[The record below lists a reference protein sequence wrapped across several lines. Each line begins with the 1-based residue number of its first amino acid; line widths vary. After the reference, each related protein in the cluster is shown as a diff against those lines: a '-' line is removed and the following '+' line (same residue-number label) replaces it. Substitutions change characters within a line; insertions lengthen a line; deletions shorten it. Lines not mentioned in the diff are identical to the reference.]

1 MPIKPYIAEDEVL
14 HLEILVKDKNDGLD
28 TLLKEAH
35 VHFELNKI
43 PLAKFT
49 FIASNKD
56 VDKKE
61 TFPSDSLKENDEITF
76 NVITKKE
83 KKTLFKGVIKATEKV
98 QDGNFINIKIE
109 CKDIAFDMTLPSTE
123 PETNNQTF
131 EDKLKL
137 FTKKLKLN
145 DELSGKDWGK
155 EKITHNSAT
164 LPWDFVLGYLD
175 SVGVFVSIKNGE
187 FNGID
192 LLKAPPTEKY
202 FAENGINVFS
212 FTGKSD
218 ETKKLKKAIIEHWDS
233 ATQKIVKTEETQ
245 EAINPFEKL
254 IKLNENRFSEATVKR
269 MLKAI
274 LKKSELQTIN
284 GKVQTF
290 GNLEAYPGDFIKCN
304 KVNEKIDS
312 KSVIISSVDHAIEN
326 GNWKTEYT
334 LGFEG
339 EPSFAENASKQ
350 TASPQ
355 AQMGQ
360 TNAISGLQIGV
371 VVQIDEDPNNEFRI
385 KVRIPTLSEKG
396 EGVWA
401 RLATLNA
408 SKEMG
413 SYFIPSVDD
422 EVILGCLGNNPDT
435 PIILGSLYSS
445 AKSMPIPIKKENY
458 VKGFVTKEGTKVIL
472 DDEKKSIELSTKKG
486 NKLLISDD
494 EKGFILEDE
503 NKNKITMNKDGITIE
518 SSKDFIVKA
527 SGDVKI
533 DGIGCAVN
541 ASGNMDLKGSLVKIN

>member
-14 HLEILVKDKNDGLD
+14 KLEILVKEKNDGLD

-43 PLAKFT
+43 PTAKFT
-49 FIASNKD
+49 FIASNRD
-56 VDKKE
+56 IDKKE

-76 NVITKKE
+76 NVTIKKE

-98 QDGNFINIKIE
+98 QDGNFINMKIE
-109 CKDIAFDMTLPSTE
+109 CKDISYEMTLPSTE

-155 EKITHNSAT
+155 EKITHNPAT

-175 SVGVFVSIKNGE
+175 SVGVFVSINNGA
-187 FNGID
+187 FNGVD
-192 LLKAPPTEKY
+192 LLKTPPTEKY
-202 FAENGINVFS
+202 YAENGINVFS

-218 ETKKLKKAIIEHWDS
+218 ETKKLKKAIIEHWDA
-233 ATQKIVKTEETQ
+233 ATQKNIKTEKEQ
-245 EAINPFEKL
+245 EAINPYQKL
-254 IKLNENRFSEATVKR
+254 IKLNELRIGPATVDR
-269 MLKAI
+269 MLLAI

-284 GKVQTF
+284 GKILTF
-290 GNLEAYPGDFIKCN
+290 GNLEAHTGDFIKCGN
-304 KVNEKIDS
+304 VNEKIDN
-312 KSVIISSVDHAIEN
+312 KPIIISALEHTIEN
-326 GNWKTEYT
+326 GCWKTEYT

-350 TASPQ
+350 SPSPQ
-355 AQMGQ
+355 AQIGQ
-360 TNAISGLQIGV
+360 INAVSGLQIGV

-385 KVRIPTLSEKG
+385 KVRIPALSEKG
-396 EGVWA
+396 EGIWA

-445 AKSMPIPIKKENY
+445 AKAMPFPVKKENY
-458 VKGFVTKEGTKVIL
+458 TKGFVTKEGTKIIL

-494 EKGFILEDE
+494 EKGFVLEDE
-503 NKNKITMNKDGITIE
+503 NKNKITMNQDGITIE

-533 DGIGCAVN
+533 DGIGCNVS
-541 ASGNMDLKGSLVKIN
+541 ASGNMELKGGIIKIN

>member
-14 HLEILVKDKNDGLD
+14 HLEILVKGKNDGLD

-35 VHFELNKI
+35 IHFELNKI

-49 FIASNKD
+49 FIASNRD

-61 TFPSDSLKENDEITF
+61 TFPSDALIENDEITF

-98 QDGNFINIKIE
+98 QDGNFVNIKIE

-187 FNGID
+187 FNGVD
-192 LLKAPPTEKY
+192 LLKTPPTEKY
-202 FAENGINVFS
+202 LAENGINVFS

-218 ETKKLKKAIIEHWDS
+218 ETKKLRKATIKHWDA
-233 ATQKIVKTEETQ
+233 ATQKIVPSSETQ
-245 EAINPFEKL
+245 ESLNPFEK
-254 IKLNENRFSEATVKR
+254 IITLNENRFSDATVTR

-274 LKKSELQTIN
+274 LKKSDLQTIN
-284 GKVQTF
+284 GKIQTF

-312 KSVIISSVDHAIEN
+312 KSIIISAIDHAIEN
-326 GNWKTEYT
+326 GCWKTEYT

-360 TNAISGLQIGV
+360 TNTISGLQIGV
-371 VVQIDEDPNNEFRI
+371 VVQIEEDPNKEFRI
-385 KVRIPTLSEKG
+385 KVRIPALSEKG
-396 EGVWA
+396 EGIWA

-445 AKSMPIPIKKENY
+445 AKSMPFPVKKENY
-458 VKGFVTKEGTKVIL
+458 LKGFVTKEGTKVIL

>member
-1 MPIKPYIAEDEVL
+1 MPIKPYIDEDEVL
-14 HLEILVKDKNDGLD
+14 KLEILVKDKNDGLD

-35 VHFELNKI
+35 IHFELNKI
-43 PLAKFT
+43 PSAKFT
-49 FIASNKD
+49 FIASNRD

-61 TFPSDSLKENDEITF
+61 TFPSDALKENDEITF
-76 NVITKKE
+76 NVTIKKE
-83 KKTLFKGVIKATEKV
+83 KKTLFKGIIKATEKV

-192 LLKAPPTEKY
+192 LLKTPPTEKY
-202 FAENGINVFS
+202 LAENGINVFS

-218 ETKKLKKAIIEHWDS
+218 ETKKLKKAIIEHWDP

-290 GNLEAYPGDFIKCN
+290 GNLEAHTGDFIKCN
-304 KVNEKIDS
+304 KVNEKIDD
-312 KSVIISSVDHAIEN
+312 KAIIISAIEHTIEN

-339 EPSFAENASKQ
+339 EPSFAENANKQ

-371 VVQIDEDPNNEFRI
+371 VVQIEEDPNKEFRI

-445 AKSMPIPIKKENY
+445 AKPMPIPIKKENY
-458 VKGFVTKEGTKVIL
+458 IKGFVTKEGTKVVL

-494 EKGFILEDE
+494 EKGFVLEDE

-527 SGDVKI
+527 SGDVKM
-533 DGIGCAVN
+533 DGIGCTVN
-541 ASGNMDLKGSLVKIN
+541 ASGNMELKGSIIKIN